1 MPFPAKRDEPFF
13 MRVTISARCGRSDGL
28 VLASSLI
35 SSYSGTECI
44 GGAVYFAWRSTLY
57 LQLSTLQV
65 IIVVQC
71 GYGWACV

>member
-1 MPFPAKRDEPFF
+1 
-13 MRVTISARCGRSDGL
+13 MRMVISARLGRSNGL

-44 GGAVYFAWRSTLY
+44 GGAVYFACRSNLY
-57 LQLSTLQV
+57 LQLSMLEV